1 MAFSYYRYLG
11 QYSFIFIMHLF
22 LLVPLEIGGIISF
35 VLRRK
40 EVKLQSCL
48 LFRVVSYYLK
58 V

>member
-11 QYSFIFIMHLF
+11 QYSFIFIMHL
-22 LLVPLEIGGIISF
+22 VPLEIGGIISF
-35 VLRRK
+35 VLQRK